1 LNEKSLVF
9 YAWVLLRKSRQRFR
23 VLTSASFRMDS
34 MAFLIQPCRL
44 KDFEKILD
52 ALLTDMYLAEFMGKF
67 LMDAFSR
74 DCGVLKT

>member
-1 LNEKSLVF
+1 
-9 YAWVLLRKSRQRFR
+9 
-23 VLTSASFRMDS
+23 MDS

-67 LMDAFSR
+67 LMDAFST
-74 DCGVLKT
+74 DCGKLKT